1 MKKPENKVTGF
12 RLSEEDLEK
21 LDYLTIYNI
30 YSIEKQ
36 NDYLINVTSNRT
48 HTISNLI
55 RKEYQTATADSE
67 FQQYLI
73 DNGYV
78 SENIKDKIHAQ
89 LKKTNTNYKILDINI
104 EEYETDEDEFTPIA
118 DAVLLIEISKEEY
131 ATALYFGERDII
143 FDFSYFDSLNDATN
157 NFYERN
163 TDLIEYSFGLK
174 EIIKMVKKDEF

>member
-89 LKKTNTNYKILDINI
+89 LKK
-104 EEYETDEDEFTPIA
+104 
-118 DAVLLIEISKEEY
+118 LIRITKY
-131 ATALYFGERDII
+131 
-143 FDFSYFDSLNDATN
+143 
-157 NFYERN
+157 
-163 TDLIEYSFGLK
+163 
-174 EIIKMVKKDEF
+174 